1 MFLGEGWRGIYI
13 FEVRRVI
20 FPSRTVAAVVHV
32 IPKAGGTT
40 GIALLANL
48 CLCHFFQ
55 SYVYPRDEDFFYLI
69 WFICGKVQM
78 YSWGFSAFGFRCLT
92 PKMQT
97 RMIRPSL
104 G

>member
-69 WFICGKVQM
+69 FVGR
-78 YSWGFSAFGFRCLT
+78 SRCT
-92 PKMQT
+92 
-97 RMIRPSL
+97 L
-104 G
+104 GGLVHLVLGA